1 MTAVILFI
9 IHKLREEP
17 KMKKIMSILI
27 IALFT
32 LSLTGYAF
40 AGGDQNQGDKGQ
52 GQVKRI
58 QVTVK
63 K

>member
-1 MTAVILFI
+1 
-9 IHKLREEP
+9 
-17 KMKKIMSILI
+17 MKKIMSILM
-27 IALFT
+27 IALFVM
-32 LSLTGYAF
+32 SITGYAF

-58 QVTVK
+58 QTTVK

>member
-1 MTAVILFI
+1 
-9 IHKLREEP
+9 
-17 KMKKIMSILI
+17 MKKIMSILI

-32 LSLTGYAF
+32 LSITGYAI